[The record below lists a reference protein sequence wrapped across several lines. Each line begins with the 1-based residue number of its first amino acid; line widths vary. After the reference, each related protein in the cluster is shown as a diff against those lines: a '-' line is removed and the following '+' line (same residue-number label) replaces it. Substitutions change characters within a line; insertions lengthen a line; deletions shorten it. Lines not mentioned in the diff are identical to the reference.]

1 VQIYQKS
8 QDNRQKRANTDTR
21 NGRAQKKPKIQKQS
35 QEKSTLSQLKSKK
48 VNLGSNTKCH
58 ITDCHTFNPCEIE
71 SHPTAQDD
79 SQMIDEMI
87 GQDSKERVQQG
98 TA

>member
-1 VQIYQKS
+1 MLLFIVSSKLPTVKIKGLFQIGGYERQFKCLYLDGRVKS
-8 QDNRQKRANTDTR
+8 ES
-21 NGRAQKKPKIQKQS
+21 P
-35 QEKSTLSQLKSKK
+35 ELYWL
-48 VNLGSNTKCH
+48 TKAR
-58 ITDCHTFNPCEIE
+58 DCHTFNPCEIE